1 MHMGIQV
8 YHYTYQYRD
17 TVCMFQINVTVSLVR
32 KTVELIKVSLIY
44 RHGRT
49 TTETK
54 AIKHLIASGD
64 MYIYMYV

>member
-1 MHMGIQV
+1 
-8 YHYTYQYRD
+8 
-17 TVCMFQINVTVSLVR
+17 MFQVNVTVSLVR

-54 AIKHLIASGD
+54 AIKHLYVIASGD
-64 MYIYMYV
+64 YIHIYI